1 MFFGNVVVMPLWLQ
15 QHVGYTATWAGLVTA
30 PIGFLVL
37 LLSPLAERQPARLA
51 SGARQGGTEAIGGPP
66 LRKTLGPLDQPFPSS
81 PRTRATSW
89 STVFSIAGKPSFG
102 TDTV

>member
-15 QHVGYTATWAGLVTA
+15 QYMGYTATWAGLVTA
-30 PIGFLVL
+30 PIGFLAL
-37 LLSPLAERQPARLA
+37 LA